1 MADGLGAK
9 QRSGGRG
16 SGAGQRGAGGVG
28 TLRFWLSR
36 TPLGRAAL
44 GRAASGPRPMLLA
57 KPAHDPHRRL
67 ALLVLIPLAV
77 ATVAFGVLVLYK
89 HVLGGGAVFQA
100 VEARAEEQAV
110 AERAAD
116 AADVPAPPAPSS
128 EPAAASAADAGI
140 SAATSHVAHAEVRY
154 ISDIVDSN
162 EEGDQLGIVT
172 TPVALDGSW
181 FAQDPDAYN
190 HDLARAC
197 VALCA
202 VVNAESAFY
211 GGKTDV
217 DFAGEALGALGF
229 TDIRSDS
236 YAKRSAASDE
246 VAAIFTGSTDVT
258 AYVFARKRLADG
270 RDLVFVGI
278 RGTYGSEWLSN
289 FNLKESA
296 QLDHR
301 GFDRAEEEIRAG
313 LAAYC
318 DELGIDPAES
328 ALLVTGHSRGGAV
341 ANLLAAQLDAAA
353 QEDGE
358 GARGDGGAQD
368 SGTFPRDGIYAY
380 TFAAPNATQAAG
392 ADGEAYANIFNV
404 VNSTDLVP
412 RLPLEAW
419 GWHRYG
425 VTVGLPAPGDDGF
438 AEAYGA
444 MQDRRAQITG
454 YYDVKSPFADADE
467 NPINLVEDRIARS
480 VPSLDE
486 LFTVEGISGLLGALG
501 TLNVGQ
507 LVASH
512 YPDTYLAWMQT
523 LDADQL
529 AFG

>member
-1 MADGLGAK
+1 MADGGIT
-9 QRSGGRG
+9 GRG
-16 SGAGQRGAGGVG
+16 GSNGRAGGVG
-28 TLRFWLSR
+28 VLRFWLSR
-36 TPLGRAAL
+36 TAL
-44 GRAASGPRPMLLA
+44 GGAASKVRPVLLA
-57 KPAHDPHRRL
+57 KPAHDPHRSL
-67 ALLVLIPLAV
+67 ALLVLVPLAA
-77 ATVAFGVLVLYK
+77 ATIAFGVLALYK
-89 HVLGGGAVFQA
+89 HVLGGGTVFQA
-100 VEARAEEQAV
+100 VEARAEEQGRAGWEAG
-110 AERAAD
+110 AEGGSPT
-116 AADVPAPPAPSS
+116 PAPAPDPAGAGT
-128 EPAAASAADAGI
+128 AAEAS
-140 SAATSHVAHAEVRY
+140 HAEVSY
-154 ISDIVDSN
+154 ISEIVGSN
-162 EEGDQLGIVT
+162 GGDGIGIVT
-172 TPVALDGSW
+172 TPAVLDDSW

-190 HDLARAC
+190 HDLARTC
-197 VALCA
+197 IALCA

-211 GGKTDV
+211 GGKTEV
-217 DFAGEALGALGF
+217 DFAAEALGALGF
-229 TDIRSDS
+229 TDVRTDS

-246 VAAIFTGSTDVT
+246 VAAIFTGGTDVT
-258 AYVFARKRLADG
+258 AYVFAHKRLSDG

-296 QLDHR
+296 QSDHL
-301 GFDRAEEEIRAG
+301 GFDRAEREIRAG
-313 LAAYC
+313 LATYC

-353 QEDGE
+353 QEGETGQADE
-358 GARGDGGAQD
+358 GARGE
-368 SGTFPRDGIYAY
+368 GTFPRGGIYAY
-380 TFAAPNATQAAG
+380 TFAAPNATQAEDAG
-392 ADGEAYANIFNV
+392 DEAYANIFNV

-454 YYDVKSPFADADE
+454 YYDVKSPLAEADE
-467 NPINLVEDRIARS
+467 NPIDLVEERIAGS
-480 VPSLDE
+480 MPSLDE

-501 TLNVGQ
+501 TLDVGQ

-523 LDADQL
+523 LDGGRL
-529 AFG
+529 ALE

>member
-154 ISDIVDSN
+154 ISEIVDSN

-172 TPVALDGSW
+172 TPVALDDSW
-181 FAQDPDAYN
+181 FAQDPNAYN

-419 GWHRYG
+419 GVAPLRRHRG
-425 VTVGLPAPGDDGF
+425 AAGPGRRRVRRGLRRHAGPPGPDHRLLRREEPFRGCRRKPDQPGRGPHRPQRP
-438 AEAYGA
+438 EP
-444 MQDRRAQITG
+444 RRAVHRRG
-454 YYDVKSPFADADE
+454 DF
-467 NPINLVEDRIARS
+467 
-480 VPSLDE
+480 
-486 LFTVEGISGLLGALG
+486 GALG

-523 LDADQL
+523 LDEGRL
-529 AFG
+529 ALE

>member
-1 MADGLGAK
+1 MFGIRKQQRAGVRSLG
-9 QRSGGRG
+9 
-16 SGAGQRGAGGVG
+16 GAGTGTWGDVGV
-28 TLRFWLSR
+28 LRFWL
-36 TPLGRAAL
+36 L
-44 GRAASGPRPMLLA
+44 RPFRPARPALLA
-57 KPAHDPHRRL
+57 KPVHDPHRSL
-67 ALLVLIPLAV
+67 ALLVLIPLAA
-77 ATVAFGVLVLYK
+77 ATVAFGVLTLYR

-100 VEARAEEQAV
+100 VEAQADEQAS
-110 AERAAD
+110 AQ
-116 AADVPAPPAPSS
+116 
-128 EPAAASAADAGI
+128 AASAA
-140 SAATSHVAHAEVRY
+140 AANVPGEDPVGVSRAEVRY
-154 ISDIVDSN
+154 ISEVVDSN
-162 EEGDQLGIVT
+162 ESGDALGIVS
-172 TPVALDGSW
+172 TPVVLDDSW

-202 VVNAESAFY
+202 VVNAESAYY
-211 GGKTDV
+211 GGKTEI
-217 DFAGEALGALGF
+217 DFVAEALGELGF
-229 TDIRSDS
+229 TDIRTDS

-246 VAAIFTGSTDVT
+246 VAAIFTGTTDVT
-258 AYVFARKRLADG
+258 AYTFARKQLSDG
-270 RDLVFVGI
+270 RNLVFVGI

-289 FNLKESA
+289 FNLSLKNGA
-296 QLDHR
+296 QPDHC

-313 LAAYC
+313 LEAYC
-318 DELGIDPAES
+318 AELGIDPGES

-341 ANLLAAQLDAAA
+341 ANLLAAQLDAEA
-353 QEDGE
+353 QEDGSDQEE
-358 GARGDGGAQD
+358 GP
-368 SGTFPRDGIYAY
+368 FPRDAIYAY

-392 ADGEAYANIFNV
+392 AEDETYANIFNV

-425 VTVGLPAPGDDGF
+425 VTVALPAPGTDGF

-454 YYDVKSPFADADE
+454 YYDVKSPFADASE
-467 NPINLVEDRIARS
+467 NPIDLVEDRIARS
-480 VPSLDE
+480 VPSLGE
-486 LFTVEGISGLLGALG
+486 LLTVDGVAGLVGALG

-529 AFG
+529 GLG

>member
-1 MADGLGAK
+1 MADGGIT
-9 QRSGGRG
+9 GRG
-16 SGAGQRGAGGVG
+16 GSNGRAGGVG
-28 TLRFWLSR
+28 VLRFWLSR
-36 TPLGRAAL
+36 TAL
-44 GRAASGPRPMLLA
+44 GGAASKVRPVLLA
-57 KPAHDPHRRL
+57 KPAHDPHRSL
-67 ALLVLIPLAV
+67 ALLVLVPLAA
-77 ATVAFGVLVLYK
+77 ATIAFGVLALYK
-89 HVLGGGAVFQA
+89 HVLGGGTVFQA
-100 VEARAEEQAV
+100 VEARAEEQGRAGWETD
-110 AERAAD
+110 AEDGSPTSA
-116 AADVPAPPAPSS
+116 PAPDPAGAG
-128 EPAAASAADAGI
+128 AAAGVS
-140 SAATSHVAHAEVRY
+140 HAEVSY
-154 ISDIVDSN
+154 ISEIVGSN
-162 EEGDQLGIVT
+162 GSDGIGIVT
-172 TPVALDGSW
+172 TPVVLDDSW

-190 HDLARAC
+190 HDLARTC

-211 GGKTDV
+211 GGKTEV
-217 DFAGEALGALGF
+217 DFAAEALGALGF
-229 TDIRSDS
+229 TDVRTDS

-246 VAAIFTGSTDVT
+246 VAAIFTGGTDVT
-258 AYVFARKRLADG
+258 AYVFAHKRLSDG

-296 QLDHR
+296 QSDHR
-301 GFDRAEEEIRAG
+301 GFDRAEREIRAG

-328 ALLVTGHSRGGAV
+328 VLLVTGHSRGGAV

-353 QEDGE
+353 QEGETGQADE
-358 GARGDGGAQD
+358 GARGE
-368 SGTFPRDGIYAY
+368 GTFPRGGIYAY
-380 TFAAPNATQAAG
+380 TFAAPNATQAEDAG
-392 ADGEAYANIFNV
+392 DEAYANIFNV

-425 VTVGLPAPGDDGF
+425 VTVGLPAPGGDGF

-454 YYDVKSPFADADE
+454 YYDVKSPLAEADE
-467 NPINLVEDRIARS
+467 NPIDLVEERIAGS
-480 VPSLDE
+480 APSLDE

-501 TLNVGQ
+501 TLDVGQ

-523 LDADQL
+523 LDEGRL
-529 AFG
+529 ALE

>member
-1 MADGLGAK
+1 MFGIRK
-9 QRSGGRG
+9 QQ
-16 SGAGQRGAGGVG
+16 GAGAGSLDRAGTGTWGDVGV
-28 TLRFWLSR
+28 LRFWLLR
-36 TPLGRAAL
+36 PFRPARPAL
-44 GRAASGPRPMLLA
+44 LS
-57 KPAHDPHRRL
+57 KPVHDPHRSL
-67 ALLVLIPLAV
+67 ALLVLIPLAA
-77 ATVAFGVLVLYK
+77 ATVAFGVLTLYR

-100 VEARAEEQAV
+100 VEAQADEQA
-110 AERAAD
+110 ASTA
-116 AADVPAPPAPSS
+116 AADVPGEDPVGVSR
-128 EPAAASAADAGI
+128 
-140 SAATSHVAHAEVRY
+140 AEVRY
-154 ISDIVDSN
+154 ISEVVGSN
-162 EEGDQLGIVT
+162 ESGDVLGIVS
-172 TPVALDGSW
+172 TPVVLDDSW
-181 FAQDPDAYN
+181 FAQGSDAYN
-190 HDLARAC
+190 HDLARTC

-211 GGKTDV
+211 GGKTEV
-217 DFAGEALGALGF
+217 DFAAEALGALGF
-229 TDIRSDS
+229 TDVRTDS

-246 VAAIFTGSTDVT
+246 VAAIFTGGTDVT
-258 AYVFARKRLADG
+258 AYVFAHKRLSDG

-296 QLDHR
+296 QSDHL
-301 GFDRAEEEIRAG
+301 GFDRAEREIRAD

-353 QEDGE
+353 QEGETGQADE
-358 GARGDGGAQD
+358 GARGE
-368 SGTFPRDGIYAY
+368 GTFPRGGIYAY
-380 TFAAPNATQAAG
+380 TFAAPNATQAEDAG
-392 ADGEAYANIFNV
+392 DEAYANIFNV

-425 VTVGLPAPGDDGF
+425 VTVELPAPGDDGF

-454 YYDVKSPFADADE
+454 YYDVKSPLAEADE
-467 NPINLVEDRIARS
+467 NPIDLVEERIAGS

-501 TLNVGQ
+501 TLDVGQ

-523 LDADQL
+523 LDEGRL
-529 AFG
+529 ALE